1 MTIWVFRTSDGQ
13 PHWTSTQWI
22 AHSLG
27 NYQITVVR
35 TEQDAARMR
44 DVFTMT
50 TDEWCSMRVR
60 AGLPMYPPKQR
71 AFNDTRY
78 SEAVDGYLVRSVR
91 AVTP

>member
-1 MTIWVFRTSDGQ
+1 MTVWVFRTADAQ
-13 PHWTSTQWI
+13 PHWASTQWI
-22 AHSLG
+22 AFKPG
-27 NYQITVVR
+27 NYQITEVR

-60 AGLPMYPPKQR
+60 AGLPMYPPKER
-71 AFNDTRY
+71 KYNDLRY
-78 SEAVDGYLVRSVR
+78 SEAVDDFLVRSVR